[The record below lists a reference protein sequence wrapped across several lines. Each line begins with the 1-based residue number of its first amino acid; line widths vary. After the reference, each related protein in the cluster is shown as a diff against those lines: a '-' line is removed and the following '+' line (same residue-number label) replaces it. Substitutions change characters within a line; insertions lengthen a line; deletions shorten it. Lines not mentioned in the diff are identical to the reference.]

1 MTTVAIATGA
11 GRGMGLACARELAR
25 HADHVILVDR
35 DPDSVTEAART
46 LPEYAPAGVTAE
58 PFVLDVTDPAGLGRL
73 AERAAAAGTLRAVAH
88 AAGISP
94 TMAGWRRI
102 FQVDLIGTALLVDA
116 LRPLAADGT
125 AFVCFASMSAV
136 LRPPHPDD
144 HAFDAIMADPLDPGM
159 LDRLLSAAGP
169 AIEDPGWAYGLAKR
183 GVKHLVQRE
192 AVALGPRGARICS
205 VSPGIIA
212 TPQGLQEAEA
222 HPSMSRMVALTPLA
236 RMGQPEE
243 LATVVGFLVSD
254 QASFINGTD
263 ILVDGGAVAAIT
275 AAAKARATAG

>member
-35 DPDSVTEAART
+35 DPDSVTEAARA
-46 LPEYAPAGVTAE
+46 LPASALAGVTAE
-58 PFVLDVTDPAGLGRL
+58 PIAVDVTDPAGLQRL
-73 AERAAAAGTLRAVAH
+73 AERTAEAGTLRAVAH

-94 TMAGWRRI
+94 TMADWRRI

-116 LRPLAADGT
+116 LRPLAVPGT

-136 LRPPHPDD
+136 LRPPHPAD
-144 HAFDAIMADPLDPGM
+144 HAFDAIMADPLDPG
-159 LDRLLSAAGP
+159 
-169 AIEDPGWAYGLAKR
+169 K
-183 GVKHLVQRE
+183 
-192 AVALGPRGARICS
+192 AVALGPQGARICS

-222 HPSMSRMVALTPLA
+222 HPSMSRMIALTPLA

-275 AAAKARATAG
+275 AAAKARATAD

>member
-1 MTTVAIATGA
+1 
-11 GRGMGLACARELAR
+11 
-25 HADHVILVDR
+25 LVDR
-35 DPDSVTEAART
+35 DPDSVTEAARA
-46 LPEYAPAGVTAE
+46 LPASALAGVTAE
-58 PFVLDVTDPAGLGRL
+58 PIAVDVTDPAGLQRL
-73 AERAAAAGTLRAVAH
+73 AERTAEAGTLRAVAH

-94 TMAGWRRI
+94 TMADWRRI

-116 LRPLAADGT
+116 LRPLAVPGT

-136 LRPPHPDD
+136 LRPPHPAD

-159 LDRLLSAAGP
+159 LDRLRTAAGP
-169 AIEDPGWAYGLAKR
+169 DVEDPGWAYGLAKR
-183 GVKHLVQRE
+183 GVKNLVQRE
-192 AVALGPRGARICS
+192 AVALGPQGARICS

-222 HPSMSRMVALTPLA
+222 HPSMSRMIALTPLA

-275 AAAKARATAG
+275 AAAKARATAD

>member
-1 MTTVAIATGA
+1 MTTVAIVTGA
-11 GRGMGLACARELAR
+11 GRGMGLACAHELAR
-25 HADHVILVDR
+25 HADHVIMVDR
-35 DPDSVTEAART
+35 DADSVTEAART
-46 LPEYAPAGVTAE
+46 LPSSAPAGVTAE
-58 PFVLDVTDPAGLGRL
+58 PFVLDVTDPAGLQRL
-73 AERAAAAGTLRAVAH
+73 AARTAEAGTLRAVAH

-94 TMAGWRRI
+94 TMADWRRI

-116 LRPLAADGT
+116 LRPLAVAGT

-159 LDRLLSAAGP
+159 LDRLRGAAGP
-169 AIEDPGWAYGLAKR
+169 DIEDPGQAYGLAKR
-183 GVKHLVQRE
+183 AVKNLVQRE
-192 AVALGPRGARICS
+192 AVALGPQGARICS

-212 TPQGLQEAEA
+212 TPQGIQEAEA

-275 AAAKARATAG
+275 AAAKARATAS

>member
-46 LPEYAPAGVTAE
+46 LPASAPAGVTAE
-58 PFVLDVTDPAGLGRL
+58 PFVLDVTDPAGLQRL
-73 AERAAAAGTLRAVAH
+73 AARTAEAGPLRAVAH

-94 TMAGWRRI
+94 TMADWRRI

-116 LRPLAADGT
+116 LRPLASAGT

-144 HAFDAIMADPLDPGM
+144 QAFDAIMAEPLDPEM
-159 LDRLLSAAGP
+159 LDRLRRAAGP
-169 AIEDPGWAYGLAKR
+169 DLEDPGWAYGLAKR
-183 GVKHLVQRE
+183 GVKQLVQRE
-192 AVALGPRGARICS
+192 AVALGPQGARICS

-212 TPQGLQEAEA
+212 TPQGFQEAQA
-222 HPSMSRMVALTPLA
+222 HPSMGRMVALTPLA

-263 ILVDGGAVAAIT
+263 ILVDGGVVAALT

>member
-35 DPDSVTEAART
+35 DPGTVTEAART
-46 LPEYAPAGVTAE
+46 LPASAPAGVTAE
-58 PFVLDVTDPAGLGRL
+58 PFVLDVTDPAGLQRL
-73 AERAAAAGTLRAVAH
+73 AERSAEAGTLRAVAH

-94 TMAGWRRI
+94 TMADWRRI
-102 FQVDLIGTALLVDA
+102 FQVDLIGTALVVDT
-116 LRPLAADGT
+116 LRPLAVAGT

-144 HAFDAIMADPLDPGM
+144 QAFDAIMADPLDPAM
-159 LDRLLSAAGP
+159 LDRLRSAAGP
-169 AIEDPGWAYGLAKR
+169 DIEDPGWAYGLAKR

-192 AVALGPRGARICS
+192 AVALGPQGARICS

-212 TPQGLQEAEA
+212 TPQGYQEAEA
-222 HPSMSRMVALTPLA
+222 HPSMSRMVALTPLG

-243 LATVVGFLVSD
+243 LAAVAGFLVSD
-254 QASFINGTD
+254 RASFINGTD
-263 ILVDGGAVAAIT
+263 ILVDGGAVAAIG
-275 AAAKARATAG
+275 AARARAAVG